1 MKAALGVEAIEHDP
15 VDGDGD
21 DFDDDFDE
29 GADERPVLEAADQGV
44 VDVLVE
50 EGFASAVFA
59 APPPHVFPSA
69 FSAGLVE
76 DGGAD
81 GPHDDTEDEEPDGE
95 DGVVD
100 GCFLGSSM
108 TTTEVGEDDA
118 ERHGEGD
125 AGNTEE
131 SYLRPRLLALCPGRE
146 RAA

>member
-1 MKAALGVEAIEHDP
+1 MEAALGVEAIKHDT

-21 DFDDDFDE
+21 DFDDDFDK
-29 GADERPVLEAADQGV
+29 GADEGPILQAADQGV

-50 EGFASAVFA
+50 EGFTSAVLA
-59 APPPHVFPSA
+59 APAPHVFIGA

-76 DGGAD
+76 DGGAN
-81 GPHDDTEDEEPDGE
+81 GPHDNAKDEESNGE

-100 GCFLGSSM
+100 RSFLGSSM
-108 TTTEVGEDDA
+108 TTTEVGEDDGKG
-118 ERHGEGD
+118 HGEGD

-146 RAA
+146 IVA

>member
-1 MKAALGVEAIEHDP
+1 MEATLGVEAIKHDT
-15 VDGDGD
+15 VDGYGD
-21 DFDDDFDE
+21 DFDDDLDE
-29 GADERPVLEAADQGV
+29 GADEGPVLQAADQGV

-59 APPPHVFPSA
+59 APAPHVFSGA
-69 FSAGLVE
+69 FSAGLVK

-81 GPHDDTEDEEPDGE
+81 GPHDDAEDKESNGE

-100 GCFLGSSM
+100 RSFLGSSV
-108 TTTEVGEDDA
+108 TTTEVGEDDG

-131 SYLRPRLLALCPGRE
+131 SYLRPCLLALCPGRE